1 MGIILDIILVAII
14 ALNVFICYKKGLVK
28 LAVGLI
34 AVLVSVILAVLLY
47 KPVSNIIINN
57 TELDEKIKSAITENF
72 VNEEETTEETEDNGF
87 MKYIEKYVEDPV
99 NKTKNEIVIE
109 ASGVIATKLIDIIAM
124 VSIFIVARLVL
135 ILLTFVTDMIT
146 SLPILKQF
154 NKLGGIIYG
163 ALRGIL
169 IIYVAL
175 LLISFFGEINPENI
189 VHKEIEQS
197 FIGKEMYNKNIINL
211 LIK

>member
-1 MGIILDIILVAII
+1 MIVDLIIIAILALSIFLGYRKGLIELSVKLVAVII
-14 ALNVFICYKKGLVK
+14 ALV
-28 LAVGLI
+28 ATLI
-34 AVLVSVILAVLLY
+34 LY
-47 KPVSNIIINN
+47 RPISSLIIN
-57 TELDEKIKSAITENF
+57 TTTIDEKIQQSILNKSEKIISGENTQEGGIIAEVKSEF
-72 VNEEETTEETEDNGF
+72 LPETAKELSYSIIRT
-87 MKYIEKYVEDPV
+87 
-99 NKTKNEIVIE
+99 IVI
-109 ASGVIATKLIDIIAM
+109 IALYIIIKIALR
-124 VSIFIVARLVL
+124 FITALADLVAK
-135 ILLTFVTDMIT
+135 
-146 SLPILKQF
+146 LPILKQF